1 MEFFVSCFSFT
12 IFYRSVFLPLLLLL
26 VNRKHAGEAMRTIA
40 GNIFRLSSI
49 RFVFLLFHFSLV
61 STLNFEEI
69 RLGRFFARR
78 MDALTLLRAGFY

>member
-1 MEFFVSCFSFT
+1 M
-12 IFYRSVFLPLLLLL
+12 
-26 VNRKHAGEAMRTIA
+26 NRKHAGEAMRTIA

-49 RFVFLLFHFSLV
+49 RFVFFLLFHFSLV